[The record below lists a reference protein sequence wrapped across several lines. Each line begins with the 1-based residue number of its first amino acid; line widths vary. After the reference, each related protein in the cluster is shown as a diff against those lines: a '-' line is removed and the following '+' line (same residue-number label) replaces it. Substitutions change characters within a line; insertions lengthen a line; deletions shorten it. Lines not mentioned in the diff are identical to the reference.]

1 MASSVRKNAK
11 GRKILAKGLLFE
23 RTDAIWLPKSHIVYT
38 MTSGYLLQIVWK
50 ELLLGS
56 EEWSFLP
63 ETMLRTSVMFL
74 VIMFSLRLLGK
85 RGIKQLSVFEL
96 GVIIG
101 LGSAAGDPMFY
112 KDVGLIPGLIV
123 FTVVLGLYRLITFFI
138 NRSSRFE
145 EFMEGNPVTILKD
158 GCLQIKNFNKE
169 PIAQDE
175 FYGQLR
181 LNSVSHLGQVR
192 LAILETNGEVS
203 LFYFLPEDV
212 RYGLPI
218 IPEANRKKQVGIAE
232 RGHYSCATCG
242 YTDWLEPAPIH
253 NCPTCRHQKW
263 VRSINEK
270 RLS

>member
-1 MASSVRKNAK
+1 
-11 GRKILAKGLLFE
+11 
-23 RTDAIWLPKSHIVYT
+23 
-38 MTSGYLLQIVWK
+38 MTSVYFLQIKWK

-63 ETMLRTSVMFL
+63 EAMLRTAVMFL

-112 KDVGLIPGLIV
+112 KDVGLLPGFIV
-123 FTVVLGLYRLITFFI
+123 FAIVLGLYRLITFFI
-138 NRSSRFE
+138 NRSSHFE
-145 EFMEGNPVTILKD
+145 EFMEGDPVTILKD
-158 GCLQIKNFNKE
+158 GCLQIKNFKKE

-175 FYGQLR
+175 FYAQLR
-181 LNSVSHLGQVR
+181 LNAVSHLGQVR

-203 LFYFLPEDV
+203 IFYFAEEAV
-212 RYGLPI
+212 KYGLPI
-218 IPEANRKKQVGIAE
+218 IPEANRKQQVAITE
-232 RGHYSCATCG
+232 SGHYACATCG
-242 YTDWLEPAPIH
+242 YTAWLEPAPVH
-253 NCPTCRHQKW
+253 NCPTCQHRKW
-263 VRSINEK
+263 LPASNEK